1 MDTATH
7 MALAV
12 DSPGGFSLVEALPDD
27 ALARVLSSLGV
38 RWLGPVA
45 QVSRRA
51 FTHSRDPALLRKVLH
66 QVLTAHRWRV
76 REDQLLELP
85 LTDVLVLL
93 QQPDTTPLKRLETT
107 PHRLPKNISISEDGS
122 CAVYVGERLGGNR
135 CVRSC
140 APLPCAAYHALR
152 PLSSAV
158 T

>member
-122 CAVYVGERLGGNR
+122 WLYTLASGSAATGA
-135 CVRSC
+135 C
-140 APLPCAAYHALR
+140 APARHCRAR
-152 PLSSAV
+152 RTTRSDR
-158 T
+158 